1 MMITALIGFSDL
13 GIGNMGRFFVALYML
28 FFSILLIVF
37 EVVQIKHHESIDFM
51 YKRNFGFLYDPKAKA
66 FFIIFIAFLSFGLDQ
81 PEGLSIATGVLF
93 CALGAIELAL
103 YLKYPEYFNYKLE
116 LNSSGQSSS
125 SSNPPATAIISA
137 PA

>member
-13 GIGNMGRFFVALYML
+13 RIGNMGRFFVALYML
-28 FFSILLIVF
+28 FFSILLVTF
-37 EVVQIKHHESIDFM
+37 EIIQVKHHESMDFM

-116 LNSSGQSSS
+116 HSSSGPSATSSG
-125 SSNPPATAIISA
+125 NGNIPATVK
-137 PA
+137 